1 MLLITLTAKAIVIG
15 TESMQVKG
23 DSSYPSQQDWF
34 LPLQYVSWL
43 DIVQSGYCIA
53 IIMDQD
59 TTHTNGK
66 TVKRKCFINVRKV
79 KKVYMLLRL
88 ILNDAKMVLTP
99 TYNIICFERSWRIK
113 YICCDPRM
121 KIYPF
126 DKHPEYW
133 SHITVH

>member
-1 MLLITLTAKAIVIG
+1 MLLIILTAKAIVIG

-43 DIVQSGYCIA
+43 DTVQSGYCIA

-59 TTHTNGK
+59 TTHTRGK
-66 TVKRKCFINVRKV
+66 TM
-79 KKVYMLLRL
+79 KKIKFHHFQVISIYYKQSRL
-88 ILNDAKMVLTP
+88 FLNDAKMVLTP
-99 TYNIICFERSWRIK
+99 TYNIICFERSWRVK

-121 KIYPF
+121 QIYPF
-126 DKHPEYW
+126 DKHPEYR